1 MLLSVITVLILL
13 VISALFSGAE
23 ISILTASQ
31 ARINKLKNDGNKKAE
46 VLLKLRED
54 KEKLIGSVLLSNNF
68 VNIGASVIATE
79 ACIDIFGDNS
89 TALFIVTAIMTI
101 AVLIIS
107 DVLPKT
113 YAVRHSESMALSLTP
128 FIAFTT
134 LILTPIVVTVKY
146 IVNTLLRLVDK
157 KNPATTISALE
168 AIKSTIEL
176 HHQEGEVVSDYKY
189 MLGGVIDLEKITVEE
204 VMVHRNEFISINI
217 DLTPM
222 EIIKQ
227 IVKSPYSRIPI
238 WKDKPENII
247 GVLHMKDLNK
257 LLLPKKSLDKITHL
271 DIEKLAREPWFI
283 PSTTNLKTQ
292 MLAFRTNHYPF
303 AFVVNEYGELEGLV
317 TLEDII
323 EEVVGQI
330 EDEYDV
336 IHKGIHKVNSDSS
349 VITTGN
355 TPIRDVNRELEWNI
369 DDKEATTVG
378 GLIFHLAQ
386 RIPEK
391 GESFKS
397 GNYTLKLLKKKKNKI
412 LKVKIAKNGFANL
425 EDKKH

>member
-1 MLLSVITVLILL
+1 MILSTVAVLILL
-13 VISALFSGAE
+13 VISAFFSGAE
-23 ISILTASQ
+23 TSILTASQ

-46 VLLKLRED
+46 SLLKLRED
-54 KEKLIGSVLLSNNF
+54 KEKLIGSILLSNNF

-79 ACIDIFGDNS
+79 ACIEIFGDNN
-89 TALFIVTAIMTI
+89 TALFITTAMMTVLI
-101 AVLIIS
+101 LIIS

-113 YAVRHSESMALSLTP
+113 YAVRHAEAVALSLTP
-128 FIAFTT
+128 FITFTT

-146 IVNTLLRLVDK
+146 IVNGLLKLVDNK
-157 KNPATTISALE
+157 TNAVNISALE
-168 AIKSTIEL
+168 TIKSTIEL

-204 VMVHRNEFISINI
+204 VMVHRNEFLSVNI
-217 DLTPM
+217 DLAPL

-227 IVKSPYSRIPI
+227 IAKSPYSRVPI

-257 LLLPKKSLDKITHL
+257 ILLSKKSSDKITHR

-336 IHKGIHKVNSDSS
+336 VHKGIYKVNSDNS
-349 VITTGN
+349 VVTTGN

-378 GLIFHLAQ
+378 GLIFHIAQ

-397 GNYTLKLLKKKKNKI
+397 ANYVLKLLKKKKNKI
-412 LKVKIAKNGFANL
+412 LKVKISRKDIKR
-425 EDKKH
+425 EKDE